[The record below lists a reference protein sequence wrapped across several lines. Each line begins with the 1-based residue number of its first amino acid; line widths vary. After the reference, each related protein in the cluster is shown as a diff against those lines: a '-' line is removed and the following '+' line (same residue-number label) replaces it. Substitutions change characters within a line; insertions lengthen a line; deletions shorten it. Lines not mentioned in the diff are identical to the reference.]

1 MSLKGK
7 HIVLGVTGGIAA
19 YKACDIASRLR
30 KKGAHVHVI
39 MTEHACEFVRP
50 LTFETLTNEPVVT
63 DMFRRDK
70 PWEVEHVSLAKLA
83 DLFIIAPATANIMA
97 KTAAGI
103 ADDML
108 STTILAAR
116 CPMLF
121 APAMNSA
128 MWLNPVT
135 QRNLSL
141 LKDMGIGFVGPASGN
156 LACGDQGVGR
166 MSEPEDIVFNAEMML
181 TDKDLSGLKIVV
193 TAGPTREM
201 LDPVRFLSNRS
212 TGKMGYAIAERAL
225 MRGADVTLITGPS
238 ALTAPAGVRVISV
251 LSSEDLRRAAV
262 SESKKADIL
271 IQAAAPADYAP
282 ETYSEQ
288 KIKKTDDQ
296 LFLRLK
302 RTEDIAAAC
311 GTEKRGDQVFIGFA
325 AETEHLLD
333 NALGKLT
340 KKNLDLIA
348 LNDVSRTDA
357 GFEVDHNQLTLISRD
372 NRSELPLLTKKD
384 AADELLTAARKC
396 HESKNGQ

>member
-30 KKGAHVHVI
+30 KKGAFVHVI

-116 CPMLF
+116 CPILF

-141 LKDMGIGFVGPASGN
+141 LKDMGFRFVGPASGN

-166 MSEPEDIVFNAEMML
+166 MSEPEDIVFSAEMML

-238 ALTAPAGVRVISV
+238 ALTVPDGVRVIPV
-251 LSSEDLRRAAV
+251 LSSEDLWKAAV

-271 IQAAAPADYAP
+271 IQAAAPADYTP

-288 KIKKTDDQ
+288 KQ
-296 LFLRLK
+296 RSGVHRLR
-302 RTEDIAAAC
+302 R
-311 GTEKRGDQVFIGFA
+311 
-325 AETEHLLD
+325 
-333 NALGKLT
+333 
-340 KKNLDLIA
+340 
-348 LNDVSRTDA
+348 
-357 GFEVDHNQLTLISRD
+357 
-372 NRSELPLLTKKD
+372 
-384 AADELLTAARKC
+384 
-396 HESKNGQ
+396 

>member
-141 LKDMGIGFVGPASGN
+141 LKDMGIGFVGPTSGN

-238 ALTAPAGVRVISV
+238 ALTAPDGVRVISV

-311 GTEKRGDQVFIGFA
+311 GAEKRGDQVFIGFA

-372 NRSELPLLTKKD
+372 HRSELPLLTKKD

>member
-156 LACGDQGVGR
+156 LACGDQ
-166 MSEPEDIVFNAEMML
+166 D
-181 TDKDLSGLKIVV
+181 GL
-193 TAGPTREM
+193 
-201 LDPVRFLSNRS
+201 F
-212 TGKMGYAIAERAL
+212 
-225 MRGADVTLITGPS
+225 
-238 ALTAPAGVRVISV
+238 APNEAFR
-251 LSSEDLRRAAV
+251 D
-262 SESKKADIL
+262 
-271 IQAAAPADYAP
+271 
-282 ETYSEQ
+282 
-288 KIKKTDDQ
+288 
-296 LFLRLK
+296 FLRDK
-302 RTEDIAAAC
+302 
-311 GTEKRGDQVFIGFA
+311 GFA
-325 AETEHLLD
+325 VEWVVGEGYGHEWRFWNREVEAFLD
-333 NALGKLT
+333 W
-340 KKNLDLIA
+340 IP
-348 LNDVSRTDA
+348 RTDA
-357 GFEVDHNQLTLISRD
+357 Y
-372 NRSELPLLTKKD
+372 
-384 AADELLTAARKC
+384 ADKP
-396 HESKNGQ
+396 HKV

>member
-30 KKGAHVHVI
+30 KKGAHVYVI

-271 IQAAAPADYAP
+271 IQAAAPADYSP

-311 GTEKRGDQVFIGFA
+311 GAEKRGDQVFIGFA

-372 NRSELPLLTKKD
+372 HRTELPLLTKKD

>member
-1 MSLKGK
+1 MSFKGR

-30 KKGAHVHVI
+30 KKGASVHVI

-63 DMFRRDK
+63 DMFHREK

-83 DLFIIAPATANIMA
+83 DLFIVAPATANIMA

-108 STTILAAR
+108 STTILAAS
-116 CPMLF
+116 CPLLF

-128 MWLNPVT
+128 MWLNPAT
-135 QRNLSL
+135 QRNLSV
-141 LKDMGIGFVGPASGN
+141 LKDLGVSFVGPASGN
-156 LACGDQGVGR
+156 LACGDQGIGR
-166 MSEPEDIVFNAEMML
+166 MSEPEDIVFNAEMMI
-181 TDKDLSGLKIVV
+181 TEKDLSGLKIVV

-212 TGKMGYAIAERAL
+212 TGKMGYAIAERAF
-225 MRGADVTLITGPS
+225 MRGAEVTLISGPS
-238 ALTAPAGVRVISV
+238 ALTVPDGIRVISV
-251 LSSEDLRRAAV
+251 LSSEDLRKAAV
-262 SESKKADIL
+262 SESRKADIF
-271 IQAAAPADYAP
+271 IQAAAPADYTP

-288 KIKKTDDQ
+288 KIKKTDDEM
-296 LFLRLK
+296 FLKLK

-311 GTEKRGDQVFIGFA
+311 GAEKRSDQVFIGFA
-325 AETEHLLD
+325 AETEHLFD

-357 GFEVDHNQLTLISRD
+357 GFEVDHNQLTLIGKD
-372 NRSELPLLTKKD
+372 LRSELPLLTKKD
-384 AADELLTAARKC
+384 AADELLNAARKC
-396 HESKNGQ
+396 HESKNAQ

>member
-30 KKGAHVHVI
+30 KKEAHVHVI

-311 GTEKRGDQVFIGFA
+311 GAEKRGDQVFIGFA

-372 NRSELPLLTKKD
+372 HRTELPLLTKKD